1 MTGERTLL
9 GVRHHGPGSARAV
22 GAALREIEPDAV
34 LIEGPPEAD
43 PIIALAAE
51 PEMVPPVA
59 LLAHAVEDPAR
70 AAFWPFAA
78 FSPEWVAIRHALA
91 AGVPVRFIDL
101 PAGSTFALQH
111 AEGTA
116 ERGQGTPESG
126 EGPAVDPIAVLAAA
140 AGNGDPEAWWEDVV
154 EHRHP
159 GDDPLAPFAAVAAAM
174 AQLRDPEVGTPGSP
188 GVRPEGPSARPTARP
203 TAGPTARLAGRRD
216 DLREA
221 YMRQQIRA
229 ARRAGHR
236 RIAVVCGAWHVPAL
250 AALPAASADRALLAG
265 LPKKLRTEI
274 TWVPWTHRR
283 LAQRTGYGAGI
294 ESPGWYQHLFD
305 NPGPAA
311 GTGMAR
317 WLTRAAE
324 LLRAQDHPVSS
335 AHVIE
340 AVRLAE
346 TLAAVRGR
354 PAPGLTEALD
364 AVRAVLC
371 EGSDVAL
378 ALVRERLVVGEALG
392 RVPAATPTVPL
403 QRDLTRLQRTL
414 RLKPAAA
421 ARELT
426 LDLRKELDTGRSR
439 LLHRLRLLGIDWG
452 TEIRSAVNST
462 GTFRESWRLCYE
474 PEFAVRVVEAAQ
486 WGTTVA
492 QAATAKVVAAAGQ
505 TADLPG
511 LTRLA
516 EQCLVAQLPAALP
529 AVMRALADRAALR
542 TDAAELAE
550 ALPALV
556 RALRYGDVR
565 GTDGGALEGVARGLA
580 DRICVG
586 LPPACAGLDAEG
598 AAAMRARL
606 DAVHGAIGLLGRR
619 ADGPSA
625 APSVSGPAQAAG
637 PSGPAAQ
644 VPAGTAPGTLAERWA
659 AALGALARRGP
670 EARGAGL
677 GSLGAGGRGAG
688 SAVPGLLRG
697 RAVRLLLDD
706 GRLEA
711 AEAARR
717 LRLALSTA
725 SAPADAAG
733 WIEGFLS
740 GGGALLLHD
749 PQLLA
754 LLDGWLTEVPADTF
768 VDLLPLL
775 RRTFATLEA
784 GVLRGVASRVA
795 AGRPAADASGPA
807 GAGPTGAGDAPL
819 DEARADAALPTV
831 LRLLGRRPAPEPPP
845 AGARAWIPRQSDRR
859 SAA

>member
-1 MTGERTLL
+1 MTGELTLL

-22 GAALREIEPDAV
+22 GAALRALEPDAV

-43 PIIALAAE
+43 PIIALAAD

-70 AAFWPFAA
+70 AAFWPFAG
-78 FSPEWVAIRHALA
+78 FSPEWVAIRYALA

-101 PAGSTFALQH
+101 PAGSSFALR
-111 AEGTA
+111 AT
-116 ERGQGTPESG
+116 GQTPEDG
-126 EGPAVDPIAVLAAA
+126 EEPAVDPVAVLAAA

-159 GDDPLAPFAAVAAAM
+159 GADPLAPFAAVAAAM
-174 AQLRDPEVGTPGSP
+174 AELRDPEVGTPGSP
-188 GVRPEGPSARPTARP
+188 GVRPEGPSAGRAARFGGRPGAC
-203 TAGPTARLAGRRD
+203 AAGRRD
-216 DLREA
+216 ELREA

-250 AALPAASADRALLAG
+250 AAQPAASADRALLAG
-265 LPKKLRTEI
+265 LPKKLKTEI

-311 GTGMAR
+311 GGTGMAR

-324 LLRAQDHPVSS
+324 LLRAQDHPVSP

-354 PAPGLTEALD
+354 PAPGLAESLD

-371 EGSDVAL
+371 DGSEVAL
-378 ALVRERLVVGEALG
+378 ALVREQLVVGEALG
-392 RVPAATPTVPL
+392 RVPAAAPTVPL

-421 ARELT
+421 VRELT
-426 LDLRKELDTGRSR
+426 LDLRKELDAGRSR

-452 TEIRSAVNST
+452 TGARSAANST

-486 WGTTVA
+486 WGSTVEE
-492 QAATAKVVAAAGQ
+492 AATAKVAAAAGRA
-505 TADLPG
+505 ADLPA

-529 AVMRALADRAALR
+529 AVMRALADRAALDSDTAR
-542 TDAAELAE
+542 LAE

-565 GTDGGALEGVARGLA
+565 GTDGGTLEGVAHGLA

-606 DAVHGAIGLLGRR
+606 DAVHGAIGLLERR
-619 ADGPSA
+619 TGAAVSA
-625 APSVSGPAQAAG
+625 PAPAAAG
-637 PSGPAAQ
+637 PAHALAAAPPSTAPAA
-644 VPAGTAPGTLAERWA
+644 LAERWA
-659 AALGALARRGP
+659 RALDALARREP
-670 EARGAGL
+670 RARAAGAAGL
-677 GSLGAGGRGAG
+677 GG
-688 SAVPGLLRG
+688 AVPGLLRG

-706 GRLEA
+706 GRLDA

-754 LLDGWLTEVPADTF
+754 LLDGWLAEVPAGAF

-775 RRTFATLEA
+775 RRTFAAVEA
-784 GVLRGVASRVA
+784 GVLRTVASRVA
-795 AGRPAADASGPA
+795 TGRPAG
-807 GAGPTGAGDAPL
+807 GAGGPSGSPEQPL
-819 DEARADAALPTV
+819 DQARADAALPTV
-831 LRLLGRRPAPEPPP
+831 LRLLGRHPSPEPSP
-845 AGARAWIPRQSDRR
+845 AGARPWIPRQPDRR

>member
-1 MTGERTLL
+1 MTGELTLL

-126 EGPAVDPIAVLAAA
+126 EGPPVDPIAVLAAA

-188 GVRPEGPSARPTARP
+188 GVRPEGPSARP

-474 PEFAVRVVEAAQ
+474 PEFAVRVVEAAH

-565 GTDGGALEGVARGLA
+565 GTDGGALEEVARGLA
-580 DRICVG
+580 DRIRVG

-637 PSGPAAQ
+637 PPGPAAQ
-644 VPAGTAPGTLAERWA
+644 VPVGTAPGTLAERWA
-659 AALGALARRGP
+659 AALGALARREP
-670 EARGAGL
+670 AARGTGL
-677 GSLGAGGRGAG
+677 GSLGAGAVVRAVPSRVCCAAGPCGCCWTTAG
-688 SAVPGLLRG
+688 STPPRP
-697 RAVRLLLDD
+697 
-706 GRLEA
+706 
-711 AEAARR
+711 
-717 LRLALSTA
+717 
-725 SAPADAAG
+725 PADCAWRSPPRAR
-733 WIEGFLS
+733 
-740 GGGALLLHD
+740 
-749 PQLLA
+749 PP
-754 LLDGWLTEVPADTF
+754 T
-768 VDLLPLL
+768 
-775 RRTFATLEA
+775 
-784 GVLRGVASRVA
+784 
-795 AGRPAADASGPA
+795 RPAGSRASCPA
-807 GAGPTGAGDAPL
+807 AAPCCCTIRSCSRCWTAG
-819 DEARADAALPTV
+819 
-831 LRLLGRRPAPEPPP
+831 
-845 AGARAWIPRQSDRR
+845 
-859 SAA
+859 

>member
-1 MTGERTLL
+1 MTGELTLL

-22 GAALREIEPDAV
+22 GAALNELRPDVV

-51 PEMVPPVA
+51 KEMVPPVA

-78 FSPEWVAIRHALA
+78 FSPEWVAIQHALA
-91 AGVPVRFIDL
+91 AEVPVRFIDL
-101 PAGSTFALQH
+101 PAGSSFALQVSD
-111 AEGTA
+111 ET
-116 ERGQGTPESG
+116 SG
-126 EGPAVDPIAVLAAA
+126 RHEEASVDPIAELAAA

-159 GDDPLAPFAAVAAAM
+159 GADPLAPFAAVAAAM
-174 AQLRDPEVGTPGSP
+174 AELRDPPVGTPGSP
-188 GVRPEGPSARPTARP
+188 GVRPGGPLEGPTARRC
-203 TAGPTARLAGRRD
+203 ARLAGRRD
-216 DLREA
+216 ELREA

-265 LPKKLRTEI
+265 LPKKLKTEI

-294 ESPGWYQHLFD
+294 ESPGWYQHLFE
-305 NPGPAA
+305 NPEPA

-340 AVRLAE
+340 SVRLAE
-346 TLAAVRGR
+346 TLAAMRGR
-354 PAPGLTEALD
+354 PAAGLAEALD
-364 AVRAVLC
+364 AVRSVMC
-371 EGSDVAL
+371 DGSEVAL

-392 RVPAATPTVPL
+392 QVPAATPTVPL

-414 RLKPAAA
+414 RLKPEAA

-426 LDLRKELDTGRSR
+426 LDLRKELDTGRSL
-439 LLHRLRLLGIDWG
+439 LLHRLRLLGIGWG

-462 GTFRESWRLCYE
+462 GTFRESWRLCFE

-486 WGTTVA
+486 WGTTVE
-492 QAATAKVVAAAGQ
+492 QAAAAKVAASAGRA
-505 TADLPG
+505 ADLPE
-511 LTRLA
+511 LTALA

-529 AVMRALADRAALR
+529 PVMRELADRAALQP
-542 TDAAELAE
+542 DAAQLAE

-565 GTDGGALEGVARGLA
+565 GTDSDALDGVARGLA
-580 DRICVG
+580 ERICVG
-586 LPPACAGLDAEG
+586 LPPACVGLDAEG

-619 ADGPSA
+619 ADAPSA
-625 APSVSGPAQAAG
+625 ANSTQPSTAASAPANTLASADALTSADG
-637 PSGPAAQ
+637 
-644 VPAGTAPGTLAERWA
+644 LAERWA
-659 AALGALARRGP
+659 AALGALARREP
-670 EARGAGL
+670 LARGAG
-677 GSLGAGGRGAG
+677 GSGGAGTG
-688 SAVPGLLRG
+688 VPGLLRG
-697 RAVRLLLDD
+697 RAVRLLLDE
-706 GRLEA
+706 GRLDA

-717 LRLALSTA
+717 LRLVLSAA
-725 SAPADAAG
+725 SAPTDAAG

-768 VDLLPLL
+768 TDLLPLL

-784 GVLRGVASRVA
+784 GVRQTVGSRVA
-795 AGRPAADASGPA
+795 TGRLDGGPVGPVASA
-807 GAGPTGAGDAPL
+807 GAGEELL
-819 DEARADAALPTV
+819 DQARADAALPTV
-831 LRLLGRRPAPEPPP
+831 LRLLGRGPSPQPPS
-845 AGARAWIPRQSDRR
+845 AGAGAGAWIPRQSDRR